1 VSYAYSDYCLS
12 GCGHQMASD
21 MQVQI
26 PPLINISCPMEEYVY
41 GVTLDDVKDML
52 RSVFNTALIDQS
64 TVCKAA

>member
-1 VSYAYSDYCLS
+1 
-12 GCGHQMASD
+12 MASD

-52 RSVFNTALIDQS
+52 RLVFNTALIDQS

>member
-1 VSYAYSDYCLS
+1 
-12 GCGHQMASD
+12 MASD

-26 PPLINISCPMEEYVY
+26 PPLINISWPMEEYVY